1 MKLEDK
7 VEQLTVL
14 MAELIPTVDKLAKSQ
29 EKTTVVM
36 DQILESQRKGNLE
49 MSELRLS
56 NMKLAGAIEKLVV
69 KIDKLEQFED
79 RLGKL
84 ERIVFK

>member
-7 VEQLTVL
+7 VEQLAVL
-14 MAELIPTVDKLAKSQ
+14 MSELIPTADKLAKSQ

-36 DQILESQRKGNLE
+36 DQILESQRKGNVE

-79 RLGKL
+79 RLVKL
-84 ERIVFK
+84 ERTVFK

>member
-1 MKLEDK
+1 MKLENK

-14 MAELIPTVDKLAKSQ
+14 MVELIPTVDKLAKSQ

-36 DQILESQRKGNLE
+36 EQILESQRKGNIE
-49 MSELRLS
+49 MSELKLS

-79 RLGKL
+79 RLVKL
-84 ERIVFK
+84 ESTVFK